1 MARAAQL
8 KLEVITTDFNR
19 MLAALARIDPKI
31 EFSQIIKAEAIA
43 VVRTALSRTKAAKVS
58 AIRRDAEKR
67 EFTTFGGKR
76 YFLANRYPT
85 PLWNSIEAQRT
96 KSLQT
101 KLNSRGLSKKS
112 WLHLGA
118 LLGANLSAPA
128 YVQNANYNGRTYPED
143 AAKREEGTA
152 AAYVL
157 TIFNTSPIVQ
167 AAGGRRALLSAMRGR
182 VTYFQRNL
190 QHRAFRT
197 IDTRA
202 KAYPGI
208 FVTQTAA

>member
-1 MARAAQL
+1 MAARAQL
-8 KLEVITTDFNR
+8 KLEVITADFNR
-19 MLAALARIDPKI
+19 MLAALARIDPRVDFA
-31 EFSQIIKAEAIA
+31 EVIKSEAIA

-58 AIRRDAEKR
+58 AIRRDAENR

-85 PLWNSIEAQRT
+85 PLWRSIEQRR
-96 KSLQT
+96 KQSLQT
-101 KLNSRGLSKKS
+101 KLASRGLSKKS
-112 WLHLGA
+112 WLHLA
-118 LLGANLSAPA
+118 NLLGADPSVPA
-128 YVQNANYNGRTYPED
+128 YVRDANYRGQTYPQD
-143 AAKREEGTA
+143 AAKLEQGNGS
-152 AAYVL
+152 AYVL
-157 TIFNTSPIVQ
+157 TLFNTSPIVQ

-182 VTYFQRNL
+182 VNYFQRNL

-208 FVTQTAA
+208 FVTPTL